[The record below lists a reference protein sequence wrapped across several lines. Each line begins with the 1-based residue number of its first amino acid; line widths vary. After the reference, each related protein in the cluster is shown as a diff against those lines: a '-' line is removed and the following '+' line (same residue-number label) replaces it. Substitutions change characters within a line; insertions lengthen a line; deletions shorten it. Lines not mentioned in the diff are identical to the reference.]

1 MRILYVSSLV
11 SPKCLDDIYISSGIK
26 PLYSIQKFHRLIVE
40 GLYRNVEQV
49 QVLSCMPISSQ
60 NNQKRIWNTKDDI
73 DKGVEYHY
81 IPFFNL
87 KIIRQICVFVYAF
100 FYTLSW
106 GIRGRKEKRIIC
118 DVLNISVCMGS
129 LIASK
134 IIGVKSA
141 AIVTDM
147 PGMMVGVDSN
157 SVVERIITY
166 INKSYL
172 GAFNYYVFLTEQM
185 NPVINKHKRP
195 YIVMEGLVD
204 INMCKTKR
212 KPNGKVKNVIYAG
225 GLYEKYGVKTLIDAF
240 ISIGLDNVTMSIYG
254 SGELENKIKDYTKK
268 HNNIFFYGV
277 VPNEVIVDEELR
289 AALLV
294 NPRPTH
300 EEFTKYSFPSK
311 NMEYMVSG
319 TPVLTTKLPG
329 MPREYYEYV
338 FLFEQES
345 VAGYSEKLKEVLSLS
360 EEELSL
366 LGEKAKRFVLEK
378 KNNIVQAERLVTL
391 LTA

>member
-11 SPKCLDDIYISSGIK
+11 SPKCMKDIYISSRIK
-26 PLYSIQKFHRLIVE
+26 PLFSIQKFHRLTVE
-40 GLYRNVEQV
+40 GLYRNTTQV
-49 QVLSCMPISSQ
+49 QVLSCMPVSSQ
-60 NNQKRIWNTKDDI
+60 NNKKRIWNTKSDI

-81 IPFFNL
+81 IPFINL
-87 KIIRQICVFVYAF
+87 KIIRQICVFMYAF
-100 FYTLSW
+100 FYTLCW
-106 GIRGRKEKRIIC
+106 GLNRHKEKRIVC
-118 DVLNISVCMGS
+118 DVLNISVCLGS

-147 PGMMVGVDSN
+147 PGLMVGANYN
-157 SVVERIITY
+157 SFAGRIITY

-172 GAFNYYVFLTEQM
+172 SAFNYYIFLTEQM
-185 NPVINKHKRP
+185 NSVINKHKRP

-204 INMCKTKR
+204 INMRKTER
-212 KPNGKVKNVIYAG
+212 KPNGKIKNVIYAG
-225 GLYEKYGVKTLIDAF
+225 GLYVQYGVKTLIDAF
-240 ISIGLDNVTMSIYG
+240 ISLGLDNVTMSIYG
-254 SGELENKIKDYTKK
+254 SGEMENEIKDYAKN

-277 VPNEVIVDEELR
+277 VPNEVIVDEELN
-289 AALLV
+289 ATLLV

-300 EEFTKYSFPSK
+300 EEFTKFSFPSK

-329 MPREYYEYV
+329 MPREYYDYV
-338 FLFEQES
+338 YLFEQETI
-345 VAGYSEKLKEVLSLS
+345 AGYSEKLKEVLSLS
-360 EEELSL
+360 ELELSL
-366 LGEKAKRFVLEK
+366 FGEKAKRFVLER
-378 KNNIVQAERLVTL
+378 KNNIVQAERIITL